1 MDKKIKTFEELE
13 TDKEKLNQSMME
25 HQKELDASREID
37 LDRIR
42 KLLKFYNVRLHEIS
56 DSLASDEQGQD
67 QAGGSDYWSRRK

>member
-42 KLLKFYNVRLHEIS
+42 KVLKFYNVRLDEIS
-56 DSLASDEQGQD
+56 DSLASDEPGQD

>member
-1 MDKKIKTFEELE
+1 
-13 TDKEKLNQSMME
+13 MME

-42 KLLKFYNVRLHEIS
+42 KVLKFYNLRLDEIS

>member
-42 KLLKFYNVRLHEIS
+42 KLLKFYSVRLDEIS
-56 DSLASDEQGQD
+56 DSLACYEQGQD